1 MNKKVEILAMGI
13 DLANDYTQIAVIDN
27 PDSNE
32 SKGIPASRGN
42 TDCLIRSVLYISR
55 EGTWH
60 IGDDAVKRAE
70 MDGGE
75 CAEDIVNI
83 MLSGG
88 ELQYNGSVYSAYE
101 LMRGYLNACI
111 EHVRFLY
118 VDISI
123 KEICITAVDNPKVF
137 TDNAYKA
144 LGTLGFLKENI
155 RVISHSEAF
164 IYYTCAQRREIWVN
178 DVCLMDFTKDNFT
191 FYILTTK
198 RNSNPKVINVELTDY
213 TQMFNIEKLSD
224 PKEAEKY
231 DVKLY
236 NVILEKFR
244 KRVFSTVFLTG
255 RGFNAFSWPEQSM
268 EELLNKRHVFKGYN
282 LFVKGAVIAADKHNK
297 TERNE
302 FLFECPGRTKVD
314 VGIFIMHDNKNMNLT
329 LSKAGTN
336 WHEAGATVECILDDI
351 NRFTVVITDP
361 VSMFNRNISIVLPT
375 FPGRP
380 NKATRVRI
388 ALAYT
393 DDTNMVIRVD
403 DMGFGEFFKPSGVN
417 LVKNINVSQLF

>member
-137 TDNAYKA
+137 TDNASKA
-144 LGTLGFLKENI
+144 LGTLGFFTLSLHDALPICPQRTRPRSPRRRPRRRTLKLQKKRKNMMLSCI
-155 RVISHSEAF
+155 TLF
-164 IYYTCAQRREIWVN
+164 W
-178 DVCLMDFTKDNFT
+178 
-191 FYILTTK
+191 
-198 RNSNPKVINVELTDY
+198 RNSE
-213 TQMFNIEKLSD
+213 S
-224 PKEAEKY
+224 
-231 DVKLY
+231 
-236 NVILEKFR
+236 
-244 KRVFSTVFLTG
+244 VFSQ
-255 RGFNAFSWPEQSM
+255 RFS
-268 EELLNKRHVFKGYN
+268 
-282 LFVKGAVIAADKHNK
+282 
-297 TERNE
+297 
-302 FLFECPGRTKVD
+302 
-314 VGIFIMHDNKNMNLT
+314 
-329 LSKAGTN
+329 
-336 WHEAGATVECILDDI
+336 
-351 NRFTVVITDP
+351 
-361 VSMFNRNISIVLPT
+361 
-375 FPGRP
+375 
-380 NKATRVRI
+380 
-388 ALAYT
+388 
-393 DDTNMVIRVD
+393 
-403 DMGFGEFFKPSGVN
+403 
-417 LVKNINVSQLF
+417 